1 MWENRCILIKGK
13 VWDYSKRTQYIW
25 NLILI
30 SFFSI
35 LSSINWEIIIEIW
48 EIRNILSF
56 TFLLKLFYCVSIFL
70 KLFFYFSQI
79 VSFKNSGY
87 PLSNKKWY
95 FFYFVK
101 MKSSAHFSVKNFD
114 NWYYFVNARQ
124 FSRIRSWITDYLV
137 KAI

>member
-1 MWENRCILIKGK
+1 MWENRCILIKDK

-48 EIRNILSF
+48 GIRNNLSF

-95 FFYFVK
+95 FFISLK
-101 MKSSAHFSVKNFD
+101 WNRLHNFD

>member
-48 EIRNILSF
+48 EIRNNLSF

-95 FFYFVK
+95 FFISLK
-101 MKSSAHFSVKNFD
+101 WNRLHNFD

>member
-48 EIRNILSF
+48 EIRNNLSF

-95 FFYFVK
+95 FFISLK
-101 MKSSAHFSVKNFD
+101 WNRLHNFD
-114 NWYYFVNARQ
+114 NARQ

>member
-95 FFYFVK
+95 FFISLK
-101 MKSSAHFSVKNFD
+101 WNRLHNFD
-114 NWYYFVNARQ
+114 NWYYFVNARP